1 MFSGSGKINIDY
13 GWEIVLFKQIRDFP
27 DGITFFEEKLNWD
40 RYSGDHSP
48 KVEAH
53 LVLFN
58 FTIIEFNIYYLHHR
72 DSLK

>member
-1 MFSGSGKINIDY
+1 MFSGSGKININY
-13 GWEIVLFKQIRDFP
+13 GWEIVLFKRIREFS

-40 RYSGDHSP
+40 RYHGDHSP

-58 FTIIEFNIYYLHHR
+58 FTIIEFNVYYLHHR
-72 DSLK
+72 DS

>member
-1 MFSGSGKINIDY
+1 MFSGSGKFNIDY
-13 GWEIVLFKQIRDFP
+13 GWKLVLFKQIRDFS

-40 RYSGDHSP
+40 KYKGKNSP

-58 FTIIEFNIYYLHHR
+58 FTIIEFNVYYLHQYG
-72 DSLK
+72 S